1 VRLSNDKA
9 QTASSDW
16 KVPLL
21 ERLFFDHDCEVHIVL
36 LWLSNYLKGSQDR
49 IDVPKVS
56 FGCGDLSY
64 SIRAEGRLFGRP
76 HNKALRKI
84 PLNTPTKATNSTQVV
99 RETTVQTK
107 EAFENVSAT
116 TAEAGKLLRDSYSTA
131 VKSAEEY
138 NAKVMEFARTNTQTN
153 LEFVQKLS
161 NAKSPTEL
169 LELWTNHSRRQFEAL
184 AQQARELLSLAQK
197 TMLTTTERV
206 QTDVNKTYSQRP

>member
-1 VRLSNDKA
+1 M
-9 QTASSDW
+9 
-16 KVPLL
+16 
-21 ERLFFDHDCEVHIVL
+21 
-36 LWLSNYLKGSQDR
+36 
-49 IDVPKVS
+49 
-56 FGCGDLSY
+56 
-64 SIRAEGRLFGRP
+64 
-76 HNKALRKI
+76 
-84 PLNTPTKATNSTQVV
+84 NTPTKATNGTQVV
-99 RETTVQTK
+99 RETTAQTK
-107 EAFENVSAT
+107 EAFENVSAA

-169 LELWTNHSRRQFEAL
+169 LELSTNHSRRQFEAL

-206 QTDVNKTYSQRP
+206 QTDVNKTFSQRP

>member
-1 VRLSNDKA
+1 
-9 QTASSDW
+9 
-16 KVPLL
+16 
-21 ERLFFDHDCEVHIVL
+21 
-36 LWLSNYLKGSQDR
+36 
-49 IDVPKVS
+49 
-56 FGCGDLSY
+56 
-64 SIRAEGRLFGRP
+64 
-76 HNKALRKI
+76 
-84 PLNTPTKATNSTQVV
+84 
-99 RETTVQTK
+99 VQTK
-107 EAFENVSAT
+107 EAFENVSAA

-138 NAKVMEFARTNTQTN
+138 NAKVIEFARTNTQTN

-169 LELWTNHSRRQFEAL
+169 LEAWTTHSRRQFEAL